1 MGLSGS
7 LLRSNTQG
15 QAFTMPLKQ
24 NPYLPIGLALVGV
37 FLFSVMDAV
46 MKAQAL
52 AMGTFSAMFWRN
64 AMGALFAATLYLPSR
79 PEKPSQPAFRLHV
92 TRSVLTAI
100 MMYCFFFGLTRIPL
114 AQAIG
119 LTFIAPIIALF
130 LAPAFLNERIGP
142 NAKFAALLG
151 FGGVM
156 VVVGGDLLRINAHT
170 DLLGLTALLAFAVM
184 YAVNLILQRKLAL
197 IAKPTEITFYQ
208 NTFVLML
215 MTPFAPFLLLMP
227 ANEMQ
232 WGGAVLAGLV
242 AIGSLMLMSVAY
254 RRAEAQQLIATE
266 YTAFIWAA
274 LFGWCFFGESVS
286 AQTLLGTA
294 LIMFGCLISARK
306 RTP

>member
-1 MGLSGS
+1 MS
-7 LLRSNTQG
+7 LNH
-15 QAFTMPLKQ
+15 

-52 AMGTFSAMFWRN
+52 AMGTFSAMYWRN
-64 AMGALFAATLYLPSR
+64 ALGALFAATIYLPTR
-79 PEKPSQPAFRLHV
+79 PTKPSRSVFKLHV
-92 TRSVLTAI
+92 TRSVLTAV
-100 MMYCFFFGLTRIPL
+100 MMYCFFFGLTRVPL

-130 LAPAFLNERIGP
+130 LASPFLGERIGT

-156 VVVGGDLLRINAHT
+156 VVVGGDLLSMDANT
-170 DLLGLTALLAFAVM
+170 DLLGVSAILAFAIM
-184 YAVNLILQRKLAL
+184 YAVNLVLQRKLAL
-197 IAKPTEITFYQ
+197 VAKPMEITFYQ
-208 NTFVLML
+208 NTFVLLL
-215 MTPFAPFLLLMP
+215 MTPFVPFLLLMP

-242 AIGSLMLMSVAY
+242 AIGSLLLMSTAY

-266 YTAFIWAA
+266 YTAFIWAV
-274 LFGWCFFGESVS
+274 LFGWYFFNESVS
-286 AQTLLGTA
+286 AQTLLGTG
-294 LIMFGCLISARK
+294 LIIFGCIATAGK
-306 RTP
+306 RNP